1 MTTFKDLVKTNIENL
16 ESRIITLG
24 KVYANE
30 KDPIKRSQL
39 SNEIQDLVNTMNKQ
53 TKVFLNR

>member
-1 MTTFKDLVKTNIENL
+1 MTTFKDVVKNNIENL
-16 ESRIITLG
+16 ESKIINLG

>member
-1 MTTFKDLVKTNIENL
+1 MTTFKDLVKNNIENL
-16 ESRIITLG
+16 ESKIINLG